1 MAGLCEQ
8 GGGILA
14 QISGILEVLHV
25 SELSRGNEGAG
36 DGTM

>member
-8 GGGILA
+8 GGGVLV
-14 QISGILEVLHV
+14 QISGILEVPHV

-36 DGTM
+36 GWTM